1 MGSAKGQALLAEHP
15 VVAFDALHQLGRFH
29 LCMAN
34 DTNTPGSSSSSG
46 GSNRSSGSASSDGVD
61 KQDSPADSAAAD
73 AASPSF
79 GNSADYHLKRAA
91 LCFSSALAA
100 FREFEDGT
108 CDHYQ
113 EWSSKQEQRV
123 WASYWL
129 DLASIQPPA
138 ASMEGTSA
146 LPNGSGEGAAGQS
159 SPADISSPVQPSTLS
174 YAPASTSDQT
184 PQPGPSPS
192 SGSSSGGSRSS
203 GSLVVLSSR
212 SHHHHHH
219 SGGSPVSSS
228 HSSNALPSSAPASTS
243 LAPPPTPSSSSS
255 QILSSKTSISSSPSA
270 EANVPSVPRAASKRR
285 QGKSSR
291 VTAASPAATPAAPP
305 GPPLQRADKAWTIQ
319 APGAVWLH
327 R

>member
-34 DTNTPGSSSSSG
+34 DTNTPSSSSG
-46 GSNRSSGSASSDGVD
+46 GSNRSSSSTSSDGVD
-61 KQDSPADSAAAD
+61 KQDGPADCAAAD

-79 GNSADYHLKRAA
+79 GNTADYHLKRAA
-91 LCFSSALAA
+91 LCFGSALAA

-123 WASYWL
+123 CASYWL

-138 ASMEGTSA
+138 DGTEGRSA
-146 LPNGSGEGAAGQS
+146 PSGGSGEGAAGQS
-159 SPADISSPVQPSTLS
+159 SPADISSPVQPSTLA
-174 YAPASTSDQT
+174 YAPASTLGQT
-184 PQPGPSPS
+184 PQPS
-192 SGSSSGGSRSS
+192 SGSSSAGGRSS
-203 GSLVVLSSR
+203 GSLVVFSSR

-228 HSSNALPSSAPASTS
+228 HSSCAH
-243 LAPPPTPSSSSS
+243 PSSSSS
-255 QILSSKTSISSSPSA
+255 QILSPKTSISSSPSA

-305 GPPLQRADKAWTIQ
+305 GPPLQRADKAWTMQ